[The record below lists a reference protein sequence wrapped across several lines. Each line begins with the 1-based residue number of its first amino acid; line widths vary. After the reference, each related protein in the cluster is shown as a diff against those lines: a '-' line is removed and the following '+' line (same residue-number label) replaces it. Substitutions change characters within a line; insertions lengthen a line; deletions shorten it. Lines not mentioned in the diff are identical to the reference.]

1 MNATIRHSGVQQ
13 ILGDLV
19 TDSGNAGVPARMQA
33 RRLRSQDRRLLLL
46 AAIAALAL
54 GSPFAHAQDEAEDAE
69 ADETPTEE
77 EFDEEVVVTGYRIS
91 LLSSIR
97 AKREADSIVEVITAE
112 DIGGL
117 PDFSIADSLSRV
129 AGLTTTR
136 SGGQASDIQIRGLGD
151 EFVFATMKGRE
162 QVSPNLR
169 RTIEFNQYP
178 SELISR
184 VTINKTPKASQ
195 IEGGV
200 AGSID
205 LDIVNPL
212 DMRERRKVAI
222 NARRTFN
229 DRAGDVYGADEGGYR
244 LTLSYQEKLFDDRVG
259 LSLGYA
265 KLSQPNATVQYHGDT
280 PGQARNVYPPT
291 DVDVYVPQTIQIF
304 QIGGLEERDAY
315 LASLQ
320 LEPMDRL
327 SIQADLF
334 RTEFSTDT
342 SRDGLSLQGS
352 QNYAIA
358 NPVLRGTNYAVGG
371 QFYDGTNIF
380 VVSGDT
386 SDDDEVFSGGLNAAW
401 TEDTWSLSLD
411 FSRSESSGFEADGFH
426 YANLYRRCT
435 EEDAAC
441 NRSGYT
447 RVNGQVNWR
456 SDGQKLPNMAFH
468 ERYDDFATLRMT
480 QYGIYPRLADDE
492 VAAVKLDFDMDVD
505 WAVFTTVRAGLRQS
519 ERDYRYGRRVFQ
531 YGPGSG
537 YVHDIDMPISDATGD
552 VVCWGG
558 DYSHYPC
565 FISFDA
571 EAILQQAADQ
581 NLVLQC
587 DPQAV
592 YDCEANQLGAN
603 GQPLPRSTQAI
614 ARWGRNN
621 RSEWSVRQRGDVTE
635 EVLAYY
641 LEASIE
647 TALMDR
653 PLTGN
658 IGVRVV
664 DTDQSSV
671 GIYDVFGDPSLNP
684 VEICDGDGICRS
696 NFAYARFGEQYT
708 KSLPSLNLNWQL
720 DDDMY
725 LRFGAATVISR
736 PPINRLSSDQPV
748 DGGGGNSID
757 ESTADQGYVT
767 FNFSNTNSPFLRPFE
782 AVQVDFSF
790 ERYFGDN
797 GMVAIALYHKD
808 IKSFIQDL
816 TIENFDFR
824 ANGFVVPQ
832 TYEAVV
838 TDEETGGRV
847 VTPVEV
853 RNGAYTFAINNKQGG
868 YIRGLELTWTQTLDA
883 WFEQEWLRGL
893 GFNATLAFV
902 NSKITV
908 DNPFSNAPTATFPY
922 PGVADRSGNL
932 TLFYEMGGFE
942 ARLAVNH
949 QSDKVSNFGVA
960 FAKNT
965 LFAAETKVDAQVSYE
980 FENGLEVTLQGYNLT
995 DEPNQSYWGEQ
1006 YLTGYI
1012 QNFGRGFYLGASWAL

>member
-1 MNATIRHSGVQQ
+1 MNAMLR
-13 ILGDLV
+13 
-19 TDSGNAGVPARMQA
+19 DSLQSAWARVA
-33 RRLRSQDRRLLLL
+33 AAAVVASATLFAYAQDE
-46 AAIAALAL
+46 
-54 GSPFAHAQDEAEDAE
+54 AQDEAEEE
-69 ADETPTEE
+69 ASTEE
-77 EFDEEVVVTGYRIS
+77 HFDEEIVVTGYRIS

-200 AGSID
+200 AGTID

-212 DMRERRKVAI
+212 DMRERRRVAI
-222 NARRTFN
+222 NARTTYN
-229 DRAGDVYGADEGGYR
+229 DRAGDVYGADQSGYR
-244 LTLSYQEKLFDDRVG
+244 LTLSYQEKLLDDRVG

-265 KLSQPNATVQYHGDT
+265 RLSQPNATVQYHGDT
-280 PGQARNVYPPT
+280 PGQARNIYPPS
-291 DVDVYVPQTIQIF
+291 DIDIYVPQTIQIF

-320 LEPMDRL
+320 IEPLERL
-327 SIQADLF
+327 AVQLDLF
-334 RTEFSTDT
+334 RTEFRTDT

-380 VVSGDT
+380 VVAGDT
-386 SDDDEVFSGGLNAAW
+386 SDDDEVFSGGLNVAW
-401 TEDTWSLSLD
+401 TADRWTLGLD
-411 FSRSESSGFEADGFH
+411 ISRSTSTGFEADGFH

-435 EEDAAC
+435 DEDAAC

-447 RVNGQVNWR
+447 RLNGQVNWR
-456 SDGQKLPNMAFH
+456 SAGDKLPNMAFH

-492 VAAVKLDFDMDVD
+492 VAATKLDFDMDVD
-505 WAVFTTVRAGLRQS
+505 WSVFTTFRAGIRRS
-519 ERDYRYGRRVFQ
+519 ERDYQYGRRVFQ

-571 EAILQQAADQ
+571 EAILDQAVER

-592 YDCEANQLGAN
+592 HNCDADQLG
-603 GQPLPRSTQAI
+603 GDGRPLPRSTAAI

-641 LEASIE
+641 VEASLQTTWLE
-647 TALMDR
+647 RALS
-653 PLTGN
+653 GN
-658 IGVRVV
+658 IGVRIV

-684 VEICDGDGICRS
+684 VEICDGDGLCRD

-708 KSLPSLNLNWQL
+708 KSLPSLNLNFEIA
-720 DDDMY
+720 DDIY
-725 LRFGAATVISR
+725 LRFGAAKVISR

-797 GMVAIALYHKD
+797 GMFAVAVYHKD

-824 ANGFVVPQ
+824 ANGFALP
-832 TYEAVV
+832 TTFEAVV

-853 RNGAYTFAINNKQGG
+853 RNGAYTFAVNNKEGG
-868 YIRGLELTWTQTLDA
+868 YIRGIEFTWTQTMDA
-883 WFEQEWLRGL
+883 WFEQPWLAGL
-893 GFNATLAFV
+893 GFNASLAFV
-902 NSKITV
+902 NSKIVV
-908 DNPFSNAPTATFPY
+908 DNPFSNAPSPSLPY

-932 TLFYEMGGFE
+932 TLFYEMGNFE

-980 FENGLEVTLQGYNLT
+980 FANGIEVMLQGYNLT
-995 DEPNQSYWGEQ
+995 DEPNRSYWGEE

-1012 QNFGRGFYLGASWAL
+1012 QNFGRAFYLGGSYSF

>member
-1 MNATIRHSGVQQ
+1 MNATHRHPL
-13 ILGDLV
+13 LG
-19 TDSGNAGVPARMQA
+19 
-33 RRLRSQDRRLLLL
+33 LL
-46 AAIAALAL
+46 AISTLTLGTTFARAQTEGEAQADADASAAP
-54 GSPFAHAQDEAEDAE
+54 S
-69 ADETPTEE
+69 TSPTEE
-77 EFDEEVVVTGYRIS
+77 EYDEELVVTGYRIS
-91 LLSSIR
+91 LMSSIR

-178 SELISR
+178 SELVSR
-184 VTINKTPKASQ
+184 VTISKTPKASQ

-212 DMRERRKVAI
+212 DMRERRKVAL
-222 NARRTFN
+222 NARRTYN

-244 LTLSYQEKLFDDRVG
+244 LTLSYQEKLFDERVG

-265 KLSQPNATVQYHGDT
+265 RLSQPNATVQYHGDT
-280 PGQARNVYPPT
+280 PGQARNVFPPA

-334 RTEFSTDT
+334 RTKFSTNT

-352 QNYAIA
+352 HNYAIA
-358 NPVLRGTNYAVGG
+358 NPVLRGGNYAVGG

-386 SDDDEVFSGGLNAAW
+386 SDNDEVFSSGVNAVW
-401 TEDTWSLSLD
+401 SEDRWSLSLD
-411 FSRSESSGFEADGFH
+411 VSRSESSGFEADGFH

-435 EEDAAC
+435 DEDAAC

-447 RVNGQVNWR
+447 RVNGQVNWQ
-456 SDGQKLPNMAFH
+456 SAGDALPNIGFH

-480 QYGIYPRLADDE
+480 QYGLYPRLADDE
-492 VAAVKLDFDMDVD
+492 VVAAKLDFDMDVD
-505 WAVFTTVRAGLRQS
+505 WGFFTGLRAGVRQS

-537 YVHDIDMPISDATGD
+537 YVHDVDLAISDATGD

-571 EAILQQAADQ
+571 EAILQQAAAQ

-592 YDCEANQLGAN
+592 YNCEPDQLGAN
-603 GQPLPRSTQAI
+603 GQPLPRSTAAI
-614 ARWGRNN
+614 ARWGLRSGNSF

-641 LEASIE
+641 VEASIE
-647 TALMDR
+647 ATLMNR
-653 PLTGN
+653 SLTGN
-658 IGVRVV
+658 VGVRLV

-684 VEICDGDGICRS
+684 VEICDGDGVCRS
-696 NFAYARFGEQYT
+696 NFAYARFGERYT
-708 KSLPSLNLNWQL
+708 KSLPSLNLNFQL
-720 DDDMY
+720 DADTY

-757 ESTADQGYVT
+757 ESTADQGFVT
-767 FNFSNTNSPFLRPFE
+767 FNFANTNSPFLRPFE

-797 GMVAIALYHKD
+797 GLFAVAVYHKD

-816 TIENFDFR
+816 TIESFDFR
-824 ANGFVVPQ
+824 ANGFVVPE

-853 RNGAYTFAINNKQGG
+853 RDGAYTFAVNNKEGG
-868 YIRGLELTWTQTLDA
+868 YIRGIEFTWTQTLDA
-883 WFEQEWLRGL
+883 WFEQPWLAGL
-893 GFNATLAFV
+893 GFNASLAFV
-902 NSKITV
+902 DSKITV

-932 TLFYEMGGFE
+932 TIFYERNGFE

-980 FENGLEVTLQGYNLT
+980 FANGLEVMLQGYNLT
-995 DEPNQSYWGEQ
+995 DEPNRSYWGEE

-1012 QNFGRGFYLGASWAL
+1012 QNFGRGLYLGASWAL

>member
-1 MNATIRHSGVQQ
+1 MTHAT
-13 ILGDLV
+13 
-19 TDSGNAGVPARMQA
+19 
-33 RRLRSQDRRLLLL
+33 LRNPVL
-46 AAIAALAL
+46 AALAL
-54 GSPFAHAQDEAEDAE
+54 ASAFALAQAEDEADAAATE
-69 ADETPTEE
+69 PAPADEPAAEE
-77 EFDEEVVVTGYRIS
+77 PFVEEVVVTGYRIS

-184 VTINKTPKASQ
+184 VTVSKTPKASQ

-212 DMRERRKVAI
+212 DMRDRRKVAI
-222 NARRTFN
+222 NARRTYN
-229 DRAGDVYGADEGGYR
+229 DRASDVYGADDGGYR
-244 LTLSYQEKLFDDRVG
+244 FTLSYQEKLFDDAVG

-265 KLSQPNATVQYHGDT
+265 RLSQPNATVQYHGDT
-280 PGQARNVYPPT
+280 PGQARNVYPPA
-291 DVDVYVPQTIQIF
+291 DVDIYVPQTIQMF

-320 LEPMDRL
+320 IEPTDRL

-334 RTEFSTDT
+334 RTQFQTDT
-342 SRDGLSLQGS
+342 SRDGISLQGS
-352 QNYAIA
+352 HTYGIA
-358 NPVLRGTNYAVGG
+358 NPVLRSTNYAVGG
-371 QFYDGTNIF
+371 QFYSGTNIY
-380 VVSGDT
+380 VVAGDT
-386 SDDDEVFSGGLNAAW
+386 SDDDEVLSAGLHVEWA
-401 TEDTWSLSLD
+401 EDSWALSFDL
-411 FSRSESSGFEADGFH
+411 SRSESSGFEADGFH
-426 YANLYRRCT
+426 YANVYRRCT
-435 EEDAAC
+435 DEDTVC
-441 NRSGYT
+441 NRSGFT
-447 RVNGQVNWR
+447 RANGQVNWQ
-456 SDGQKLPNMAFH
+456 SNGDQLPNMSFH
-468 ERYDDFATLRMT
+468 DRYDDFATLRMT
-480 QYGIYPRLADDE
+480 QYGLYPRLADDE
-492 VAAVKLDFDMDVD
+492 VSAAKIDFDIDVD
-505 WAVFTTVRAGLRQS
+505 LGFVRTLRAGVRQS
-519 ERDYRYGRRVFQ
+519 ARDYTYGRRVFQ

-537 YVHDIDMPISDATGD
+537 YVHDLDMPISQQTGD

-571 EAILQQAADQ
+571 EAILQEAVAQ

-592 YDCEANQLGAN
+592 HNCEPDQLGAD
-603 GQPLPRSTQAI
+603 GRPLPRNATAL
-614 ARWGRNN
+614 ARWGRRSGSNY
-621 RSEWSVRQRGDVTE
+621 RSEWSVRQRGDVSE
-635 EVLAYY
+635 DVRAYY
-641 LEASIE
+641 VEASLE
-647 TALMDR
+647 TELLNR
-653 PLTGN
+653 TLTGN
-658 IGVRVV
+658 VGVRVV
-664 DTDQSSV
+664 DTEQSSV
-671 GIYDVFGDPSLNP
+671 GIYDVFGNPDLNP
-684 VEICDGDGICRS
+684 VEICDGDGVCRS
-696 NFAYARFGEQYT
+696 NFAYATFGERYT
-708 KSLPSLNLNWQL
+708 KSLPSLNLNFQL
-720 DDDMY
+720 ADDAY
-725 LRFGAATVISR
+725 LRFGAAKVISR

-757 ESTADQGYVT
+757 ESTAEQGFVT
-767 FNFSNTNSPFLRPFE
+767 FNFANTNSPFLRPFE

-790 ERYFGDN
+790 ERYFGDS
-797 GMVAIALYHKD
+797 GLFAVAVYHKD
-808 IKSFIQDL
+808 IQSFIQDL

-824 ANGFVVPQ
+824 ANGFIIPE

-838 TDEETGGRV
+838 TDEATGGQV

-853 RNGAYTFAINNKQGG
+853 RNGSYTFAVNNKEGG
-868 YIRGLELTWTQTLDA
+868 YIRGIEFTWTQTLDA
-883 WFEQEWLRGL
+883 WFEQSWLAGF
-893 GFNATLAFV
+893 GFNASVAFV
-902 NSKITV
+902 DSRITV
-908 DNPFSNAPTATFPY
+908 DNPFSNAPSASLPY

-932 TLFYEMGGFE
+932 TVFYEQAGFE

-949 QSDKVSNFGVA
+949 QSDKVSDFGVA

-965 LFAAETKVDAQVSYE
+965 LFAAETKLDGQVSYD
-980 FENGLEVTLQGYNLT
+980 FGNGLEVMLQGYNLT
-995 DEPNQSYWGEQ
+995 DVPNRSYWGEE

-1012 QNFGRGFYLGASWAL
+1012 QNFGRAFYLGASYAF

>member
-1 MNATIRHSGVQQ
+1 MNATLPDSLQVQP
-13 ILGDLV
+13 V
-19 TDSGNAGVPARMQA
+19 AGAPKLMRAMF
-33 RRLRSQDRRLLLL
+33 
-46 AAIAALAL
+46 AAIIALATTL
-54 GSPFAHAQDEAEDAE
+54 AHAQAEDETEDAPTPAE
-69 ADETPTEE
+69 PPTEE
-77 EFDEEVVVTGYRIS
+77 EFDEEVIVRGYRIS
-91 LLSSIR
+91 LMNSIR

-184 VTINKTPKASQ
+184 VTISKTPKASQ

-212 DMRERRKVAI
+212 AMRERRKVAV
-222 NARRTFN
+222 NARRTYN

-244 LTLSYQEKLFDDRVG
+244 LTLSYQEKLFDERVG

-265 KLSQPNATVQYHGDT
+265 RLSQPNATVQYHGDT
-280 PGQARNVYPPT
+280 PGQARNVYPPA
-291 DVDVYVPQTIQIF
+291 DVDVYVPQTIQLF

-320 LEPMDRL
+320 LESIDRL

-334 RTEFSTDT
+334 RTEFRTDT
-342 SRDGLSLQGS
+342 SRDGISLQGS
-352 QNYAIA
+352 HNYAIA

-386 SDDDEVFSGGLNAAW
+386 SDDDEVFSGGLNVAW
-401 TEDTWSLSLD
+401 SEDSWSLSLD
-411 FSRSESSGFEADGFH
+411 VSRSESSGFEADGFH
-426 YANLYRRCT
+426 YANVYRACT
-435 EEDAAC
+435 SEDAAC

-447 RVNGQVNWR
+447 RVNGQVNWQ
-456 SDGQKLPNMAFH
+456 SAGDSLPNMAFH
-468 ERYDDFATLRMT
+468 QRYDDFATLRMT
-480 QYGIYPRLADDE
+480 QYGLYPRLAEDE

-505 WAVFTTVRAGLRQS
+505 WGVFTTVRAGIRQS
-519 ERDYRYGRRVFQ
+519 DRDYRYGRRVFQ

-537 YVHDIDMPISDATGD
+537 YVHDLDMPISQATGD

-571 EAILQQAADQ
+571 EAILQQAVQQ

-592 YDCEANQLGAN
+592 YDCEPEQLGAD
-603 GQPLPRSTQAI
+603 GQPLPRSTTAI
-614 ARWGRNN
+614 ARWGRRSGNN
-621 RSEWSVRQRGDVTE
+621 YRSEWSVRQRGDVTE

-647 TALMDR
+647 TTVFNRA
-653 PLTGN
+653 LTGN
-658 IGVRVV
+658 VGVRMVE
-664 DTDQSSV
+664 TDQSSV

-684 VEICDGDGICRS
+684 VEICDGDGVCRS

-708 KSLPSLNLNWQL
+708 KALPSLNLNFQL
-720 DDDMY
+720 TADAY

-757 ESTADQGYVT
+757 EATADQGFVT
-767 FNFSNTNSPFLRPFE
+767 FNFANTNSPFLRPFE

-797 GMVAIALYHKD
+797 GMVAVALYHKD

-824 ANGFVVPQ
+824 ANGFVVPE

-838 TDEETGGRV
+838 TDETGGRV

-853 RNGAYTFAINNKQGG
+853 RDGAYTFAINNKEGG
-868 YIRGLELTWTQTLDA
+868 YIRGIEFTWTQTLDA
-883 WFEQEWLRGL
+883 WFKQPWLTGL
-893 GFNATLAFV
+893 GFNASLAFV
-902 NSKITV
+902 DSKITV
-908 DNPFSNAPTATFPY
+908 DNPFSNAPSPSFPY

-932 TLFYEMGGFE
+932 TVFYERGGFE

-949 QSDKVSNFGVA
+949 QSAKVSNFGVA

-965 LFAAETKVDAQVSYE
+965 LFAAETKVDAQMSYE
-980 FENGLEVTLQGYNLT
+980 FDNGLQVMLQGYNLT
-995 DEPNQSYWGEQ
+995 DEPNRSYWGEE

>member
-1 MNATIRHSGVQQ
+1 MNAMLRVFPQS
-13 ILGDLV
+13 
-19 TDSGNAGVPARMQA
+19 AWARA
-33 RRLRSQDRRLLLL
+33 AAAAVL
-46 AAIAALAL
+46 AAATL
-54 GSPFAHAQDEAEDAE
+54 FAYAQDETQPDAEEDA
-69 ADETPTEE
+69 PTEE
-77 EFDEEVVVTGYRIS
+77 RFDEEVVVTGYRVS

-222 NARRTFN
+222 NARRTYN
-229 DRAGDVYGADEGGYR
+229 DRAGDVYGADEAGYR
-244 LTLSYQEKLFDDRVG
+244 LTLSYQEKLFDERVG

-265 KLSQPNATVQYHGDT
+265 RLSQPNATVQYHGDT
-280 PGQARNVYPPT
+280 PGQARNVYPPA

-320 LEPMDRL
+320 LEPLDRL

-352 QNYAIA
+352 HNYAIA

-380 VVSGDT
+380 VVAGDT
-386 SDDDEVFSGGLNAAW
+386 SDDDEVFSGGLHVAW
-401 TEDTWSLSLD
+401 TEDRWTLSLD
-411 FSRSESSGFEADGFH
+411 LSRSTSSGFEADGFH

-435 EEDAAC
+435 DDDAVC

-456 SDGQKLPNMAFH
+456 SDGDRLPNMAFH

-492 VAAVKLDFDMDVD
+492 VTAMKLDFDMDVD
-505 WAVFTTVRAGLRQS
+505 FGALKTLRAGIRQS

-571 EAILQQAADQ
+571 EAILRQAAEQ
-581 NLVLQC
+581 NLVLRC

-592 YDCEANQLGAN
+592 YDCEAEELG
-603 GQPLPRSTQAI
+603 GDGRPLPRSTKAI

-647 TALMDR
+647 TTLMDR

-658 IGVRVV
+658 VGLRVV

-684 VEICDGDGICRS
+684 VEICDGDGVCRS

-708 KSLPSLNLNWQL
+708 KSLPSLNLNFEL
-720 DDDMY
+720 AADTY
-725 LRFGAATVISR
+725 LRFGAAKVISR

-767 FNFSNTNSPFLRPFE
+767 FNFANTNSPFLRPFE

-797 GMVAIALYHKD
+797 GMVAVAVYHKD

-824 ANGFVVPQ
+824 ANGFVVPE

-838 TDEETGGRV
+838 ADEATGGRV

-853 RNGAYTFAINNKQGG
+853 RDGAYTFAINNKEGG
-868 YIRGLELTWTQTLDA
+868 YIRGIEFTWTQTLDA
-883 WFEQEWLRGL
+883 WFEQPWLAGL
-893 GFNATLAFV
+893 GFNASLAFV
-902 NSKITV
+902 SSKIVV
-908 DNPFSNAPTATFPY
+908 DNPFSNAPTASFPY

-932 TLFYEMGGFE
+932 TLFYEKDGFE

-949 QSDKVSNFGVA
+949 QTDKVSNFGVA

-980 FENGLEVTLQGYNLT
+980 FANGVEVVLQGYNLT
-995 DEPNQSYWGEQ
+995 DEPNRSYWGEE

-1012 QNFGRGFYLGASWAL
+1012 QNFGRGFYLGGSYSF

>member
-1 MNATIRHSGVQQ
+1 MNATLRHS
-13 ILGDLV
+13 
-19 TDSGNAGVPARMQA
+19 
-33 RRLRSQDRRLLLL
+33 LLLL

-54 GSPFAHAQDEAEDAE
+54 GSPFAHAQDEAED

-386 SDDDEVFSGGLNAAW
+386 SDDDEVFSGGLNVAW

-492 VAAVKLDFDMDVD
+492 VAAVKLDFDMDVN

-647 TALMDR
+647 TALMDH

-725 LRFGAATVISR
+725 LRFGTATVISR

-797 GMVAIALYHKD
+797 GMIAIALYHKD

-824 ANGFVVPQ
+824 ANGFILPE

-868 YIRGLELTWTQTLDA
+868 YIRGIELTWTQTLDA
-883 WFEQEWLRGL
+883 WFEQEWLKGL

-965 LFAAETKVDAQVSYE
+965 LFAPETKVDAQVSYE
-980 FENGLEVTLQGYNLT
+980 FENGLEVMLQGYNLT
-995 DEPNQSYWGEQ
+995 DEPNRSYWGEE

-1012 QNFGRGFYLGASWAL
+1012 QNFGRVFYLGVSWAL